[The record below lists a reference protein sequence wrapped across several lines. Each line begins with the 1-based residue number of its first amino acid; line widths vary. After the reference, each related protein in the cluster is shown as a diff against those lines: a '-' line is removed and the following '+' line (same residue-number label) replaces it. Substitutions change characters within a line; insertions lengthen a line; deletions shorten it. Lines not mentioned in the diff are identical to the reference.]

1 MTSYGR
7 AGSRVP
13 LTGLTM
19 ALLALFLVPTLV
31 HGADWTAGRRVNN
44 SGARLDSMHQLA
56 AAGGKLHLIHPRIG
70 PNATDDRVLYQ
81 RSSDGGASWTRER
94 ALWTATNQRREVVP
108 NLAVGA
114 RGDTVAVAWRAAGP
128 EEHALFVRV
137 SRDGGDTFGPRTQL
151 FATAKRHGIGVP
163 AVAVG
168 KEVVGVTWT
177 NRANGRIKIRT
188 SKNGGRSYG
197 PAKTL
202 GKTGLSIDCRSQLTD
217 GLVGIAANDRSLH
230 VAWSQGPRRKCLAST
245 IKVRTSL
252 DRGRSWSPRRTITD
266 KRSYGWPELAAR
278 GKTVVATVQ
287 SPTGGIITARSA
299 RNGRNWSDKLYKAP
313 KGHSLSAADV
323 ALLPKRKAIITYVK
337 ERVRKDRLISTRV
350 VSRRSPDDGAN
361 YRAPKSVTSEARLL
375 RMAPNVAANGKKVTI
390 VVQSGRMDGSPRNV
404 FSSRLR

>member
-1 MTSYGR
+1 
-7 AGSRVP
+7 
-13 LTGLTM
+13 
-19 ALLALFLVPTLV
+19 
-31 HGADWTAGRRVNN
+31 
-44 SGARLDSMHQLA
+44 
-56 AAGGKLHLIHPRIG
+56 
-70 PNATDDRVLYQ
+70 
-81 RSSDGGASWTRER
+81 
-94 ALWTATNQRREVVP
+94 
-108 NLAVGA
+108 
-114 RGDTVAVAWRAAGP
+114 
-128 EEHALFVRV
+128 
-137 SRDGGDTFGPRTQL
+137 
-151 FATAKRHGIGVP
+151 
-163 AVAVG
+163 
-168 KEVVGVTWT
+168 VTWT